1 MRLVLG
7 FVLLSACLGAA
18 PSLVVA
24 EECTGENCSPP
35 ATQSSP
41 PATQGEHECER
52 EKKEEV
58 TS

>member
-1 MRLVLG
+1 MRTLLKALIVFSWLV
-7 FVLLSACLGAA
+7 AT
-18 PSLVVA
+18 PSWGVA
-24 EECTGENCSPP
+24 EECTGENCSAP

-41 PATQGEHECER
+41 PASQGGHECER